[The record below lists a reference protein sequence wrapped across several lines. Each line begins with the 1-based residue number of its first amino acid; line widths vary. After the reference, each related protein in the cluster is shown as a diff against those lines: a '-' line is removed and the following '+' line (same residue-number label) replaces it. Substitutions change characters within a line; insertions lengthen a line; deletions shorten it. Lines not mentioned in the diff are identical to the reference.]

1 MPSNINPYSIDGTFP
16 IANQDNS
23 SQGFRDNF
31 TNIRNNLLFAENE
44 ISDLQSKALVTSA
57 LTGQTLT
64 NDMGG
69 TQIRRPQLAAWTQT
83 LLDLGA
89 VGGSISLDF
98 NQANFQKITTAA
110 PVSIQFI
117 NWPATYGSGSVG
129 YGSMRIWVNITNA
142 SHTIQLPHNE
152 MAGTGVI
159 IADNVLAGY
168 QGNGLL
174 TFDVPGNYVFDISS
188 VDSGNSFLIFDIT
201 RNRSTFRDPELYYNG
216 AVNSTFLVGYGT
228 TALPLALALERGE
241 DKISVRGSYNSVSA
255 NANYTGNVYY
265 TQGDEQPTAGYSVSG
280 FRGNLDA
287 GVLAPVLNNDFI
299 GYVNVLSM
307 TGDGTDTGNT
317 IQSLAGINFFATGSN
332 VQAGLGGNI
341 AIFTAP
347 DKTGSQGFLRTQ
359 QAVGIENDQSVK
371 FFGNVITGNTF
382 VPTTSTTAGG
392 VAGQIS
398 FDADYIYICI
408 APGNWKR
415 TTLGTF

>member
-129 YGSMRIWVNITNA
+129 YGSMRIWWQKA
-142 SHTIQLPHNE
+142 E
-152 MAGTGVI
+152 W
-159 IADNVLAGY
+159 
-168 QGNGLL
+168 
-174 TFDVPGNYVFDISS
+174 
-188 VDSGNSFLIFDIT
+188 
-201 RNRSTFRDPELYYNG
+201 R
-216 AVNSTFLVGYGT
+216 
-228 TALPLALALERGE
+228 
-241 DKISVRGSYNSVSA
+241 
-255 NANYTGNVYY
+255 
-265 TQGDEQPTAGYSVSG
+265 
-280 FRGNLDA
+280 
-287 GVLAPVLNNDFI
+287 
-299 GYVNVLSM
+299 
-307 TGDGTDTGNT
+307 
-317 IQSLAGINFFATGSN
+317 
-332 VQAGLGGNI
+332 
-341 AIFTAP
+341 
-347 DKTGSQGFLRTQ
+347 
-359 QAVGIENDQSVK
+359 
-371 FFGNVITGNTF
+371 
-382 VPTTSTTAGG
+382 
-392 VAGQIS
+392 
-398 FDADYIYICI
+398 
-408 APGNWKR
+408 APGPLR
-415 TTLGTF
+415 PPHAR